1 MMKYRINL
9 VERIRQ
15 QEKQEQVQKST
26 ATLITVLSFVLLFLA
41 CTYAASTVLKMRTAL
56 EAERRKLDR
65 IEAEYRKY
73 QETRMIVDKADI
85 ELLDRLQTGRI
96 FWTKKL
102 AAMAFHLP
110 NRPPNPYW
118 ITRFSYNKGVL
129 NVKGYGLISPMQEQ
143 LITIDDY
150 LNNLRAD
157 TAFSDVFGS
166 CHFNSTVLNDEGGR
180 ERVSFDYSAEKK
192 GDKPQ

>member
-1 MMKYRINL
+1 MKYRINL
-9 VERIRQ
+9 VEQIRQ
-15 QEKQEQVQKST
+15 REKREQVQKSSVT
-26 ATLITVLSFVLLFLA
+26 VITVLSFVLLFLA
-41 CTYAASTVLKMRTAL
+41 GTYAASNILKMRMAL

-73 QETRMIVDKADI
+73 KETRMIVDKADI
-85 ELLDRLQTGRI
+85 ELLDQLQTGRI

-118 ITRFSYNKGVL
+118 ITRFSYDKEVL

-157 TAFSDVFGS
+157 TTFSGVFGS
-166 CHFNSTVLNDEGGR
+166 CRFNSTTRDDEGYR
-180 ERVSFDYSAEKK
+180 ERVTFDYSAEKK
-192 GDKPQ
+192 GAKRR